1 MNLNKNRKEIMDGVY
16 LKAPSLKP
24 WKPDSSRKSICM
36 LMSGGVDSSV
46 AAFLLKKA
54 GWNVLGL
61 TMQLP
66 MDSSD
71 EQEPVSICKT
81 LDIPHYF
88 LDVAEFFKAHVIR
101 PFEKDYMEG
110 KTPSPCV
117 DCNKA
122 IKFGIVKDYIKN
134 HFDIYDIATGHYV
147 RIIHEGSKAY
157 LARAVNHAKDQSY
170 FLYGISKKDLH
181 HLYFPL
187 GDLSKDE
194 VREIARRE
202 SFSKPN
208 RPESMELCFAGEG
221 NYRKALSCSG
231 ESSGS
236 ILDIDGNVIGQHNG
250 IWNYTIG
257 QRKGLGI
264 SAPEPLF
271 VLSIIPEKNVVV
283 AGSRSQAYCTNVS
296 ACKINILQPD
306 AYKPETVLHGKI
318 RSTGNTQPCRI
329 KTADE
334 EKLLVEFLEPVFAPA
349 SGQHIVLYD
358 GFERIVA
365 GGTIC

>member
-1 MNLNKNRKEIMDGVY
+1 MNEVY

-24 WKPDSSRKSICM
+24 WKPDHSRKSLCM

-61 TMQLP
+61 TMLLP
-66 MDSSD
+66 MSSSE

-88 LDVAEFFKAHVIR
+88 LDVAEFFKNNVIR

-122 IKFGIVKDYIKN
+122 IKFGIVKEYIKN
-134 HFDIYDIATGHYV
+134 HFGIDNIATGHYI
-147 RIIHEGSKAY
+147 RIIHEGDNTY
-157 LARAVNHAKDQSY
+157 LAKAVNHAKDQSY
-170 FLYGISKKDLH
+170 FLYCINKEHLNN
-181 HLYFPL
+181 LYFPL

-194 VREIARRE
+194 VREIARKE
-202 SFSKPN
+202 NFSSSN
-208 RPESMELCFAGEG
+208 RPESMELCFAEEG
-221 NYRKALSCSG
+221 DYRKSLSCSDK
-231 ESSGS
+231 SSGS
-236 ILDIDGNVIGQHNG
+236 ILDTEGNVIGQHNG

-271 VLSIIPEKNVVV
+271 VLSIIPEKNIII

-296 ACKINILQPD
+296 AYKINILQPK

-318 RSTGNTQPCRI
+318 RSTGNTQLCRI

-334 EKLLVEFLEPVFAPA
+334 ENLLVEFLEPVFAPA
-349 SGQHIVLYD
+349 SGQHLVLYD
-358 GFERIVA
+358 DFERIVA